1 MTWGKRCTN
10 FPIFGES
17 AYQSFSVFGV
27 LRFQAG
33 VCPSCLLEQSRHS
46 GSNPM
51 RGCQETNSPLPSSKG
66 RLFGLHPARR
76 RRLHGCHIL
85 SVSCFRSWSGGRL
98 AHMLVAGNPPGRSQ
112 LGASECLP
120 GRVCLSIQPAQIAQ
134 PGQTLLPAPPTGC
147 CRRSGSLQIPG
158 QMCRKAGFLKPQDV
172 GVTGVIDH
180 LKTFLSD
187 LLPV

>member
-1 MTWGKRCTN
+1 MTWGKRSTN

-66 RLFGLHPARR
+66 RLFG
-76 RRLHGCHIL
+76 
-85 SVSCFRSWSGGRL
+85 
-98 AHMLVAGNPPGRSQ
+98 
-112 LGASECLP
+112 
-120 GRVCLSIQPAQIAQ
+120 VCIQPVVGDSTAAISCRFHVSDRGLAVALLKCWLLGTHQGGVSLEHLNAYLEEFAFRFNRRKSRSRE
-134 PGQTLLPAPPTGC
+134 TLLPAPPTGC
-147 CRRSGSLQIPG
+147 CRRSGSLQIPVK
-158 QMCRKAGFLKPQDV
+158 CAAKPD
-172 GVTGVIDH
+172 
-180 LKTFLSD
+180 F
-187 LLPV
+187 